1 VFFILLFLNAGILFI
16 MILATSM
23 FMFVNHFMID
33 LLVLFRIYDYEI
45 EVLQLLF
52 IAFLELAL
60 LKVDLRECIF
70 ETVVDG
76 CVFVLAT
83 LF

>member
-1 VFFILLFLNAGILFI
+1 

-23 FMFVNHFMID
+23 FMFMFVSHFMID
-33 LLVLFRIYDYEI
+33 LLVLFWIYDYEI
-45 EVLQLLF
+45 EVLELLF

>member
-1 VFFILLFLNAGILFI
+1 
-16 MILATSM
+16 
-23 FMFVNHFMID
+23 MID
-33 LLVLFRIYDYEI
+33 LLVLFRVYDYEI

>member
-1 VFFILLFLNAGILFI
+1 
-16 MILATSM
+16 
-23 FMFVNHFMID
+23 MID
-33 LLVLFRIYDYEI
+33 LLVLFRVYDYEI
-45 EVLQLLF
+45 EVLRLLF

>member
-1 VFFILLFLNAGILFI
+1 MF
-16 MILATSM
+16 M
-23 FMFVNHFMID
+23 FMFVSHFMID
-33 LLVLFRIYDYEI
+33 LLVLFWIYDNEI
-45 EVLQLLF
+45 EVLELLF

-76 CVFVLAT
+76 CVLVLVT